1 MSGLPTDIIL
11 DIILLGKVTVE
22 HRDIV
27 DNTSDKQKK
36 HQCHLKQPGQ
46 TRKHSAAAEEM
57 HITLRSQTA
66 VMVSKLAEKRSQ
78 KPTC

>member
-11 DIILLGKVTVE
+11 DILLLAKVTVE

-36 HQCHLKQPGQ
+36 HHAIWSSQDKQEIIQLK
-46 TRKHSAAAEEM
+46 KC
-57 HITLRSQTA
+57 I
-66 VMVSKLAEKRSQ
+66 
-78 KPTC
+78 

>member
-46 TRKHSAAAEEM
+46 TRNHSAEEM

-66 VMVSKLAEKRSQ
+66 EMVSKLAEKRSQ